1 MKNRI
6 KFLSVAAL
14 LAVLLCMTFSGCN
27 RHPARKEH
35 VIGSGQKTVL
45 FLGDS
50 IAEAMAGPSPLTE
63 RERYGY
69 YGILGNINDYK
80 FYNRAISGDQTS
92 DLYDFIQR
100 EDDGINMVKSLI
112 TDSDIIHVSI
122 GGNDLLGHS
131 VDDMIINAGQGDY
144 SDVDRYLE
152 NAYNNLDKIITKLR
166 EMNPDAIIIL
176 QTQYNPVGKDSPLIG
191 NRARTRL
198 NAMAYTPND
207 YHRLVGGALN
217 RLNDMLR
224 KYLTDNEN
232 KFEYEPYYLV
242 DVASAFEE
250 IYNASSTRERWS
262 RLFCPDGIHPANE
275 GHALIAEANQK
286 LLTELGL
293 ASSDALEKYKT
304 LRKEQ
309 LDYLYSMSV
318 STSSVKKKIDESDT
332 FGDVTLSY
340 FNEVDGKDISY
351 RVPKNV
357 KPVGNHFDEDK
368 IFNIT
373 TFSVSGLDL
382 TKASVSSLPNPISI
396 MSKQNSYIAFYAD
409 GTFEMKYAVV
419 DGIKEVLSLLVN
431 WGLFALPIDVN
442 ELIDLDIDYLQ
453 ERFLEHMF
461 PGFDY
466 TNLIESLD
474 LISDTIGFSITGVDL
489 DSQAVREMAK
499 ELSKSGHL
507 VLESLDIINRDLGVT
522 WKGTYRTVE
531 QKSKLTGETYTAIY
545 IGEEFYKGESYL
557 RFTYKESPSGWDT
570 VRMTV
575 DVVDLVCEGRSK

>member
-1 MKNRI
+1 MKNKI
-6 KFLSVAAL
+6 GFFSAAAL
-14 LAVLLCMTFSGCN
+14 LIVLLCMVFTGCN
-27 RHPARKEH
+27 KQPVRKEH

-69 YGILGNINDYK
+69 YGILGNINGYK
-80 FYNRAISGDQTS
+80 FYNRAISGDKTS
-92 DLYDFIQR
+92 DLYNFIQR

-131 VDDMIINAGQGDY
+131 VDDMIINAAQGDY
-144 SDVDRYLE
+144 SDVDRYME

-166 EMNPDAIIIL
+166 DMNPDAIIIL

-217 RLNDMLR
+217 RLNETLR
-224 KYLTDNEN
+224 RYLKENEN
-232 KFEYEPYYLV
+232 KFEYEPFYLV
-242 DVASAFEE
+242 DVAAAFEE

-293 ASSDALEKYKT
+293 AAPDALNRYKA

-309 LDYLYSMSV
+309 LDYLYSKSV
-318 STSSVKKKIDESDT
+318 ATSSVKKKIDESES

-340 FNEVDGKDISY
+340 FNEVVGKDISY
-351 RVPKNV
+351 RVPENV
-357 KPVGNHFDEDK
+357 TPVGNHFDEDK
-368 IFNIT
+368 IFDIT
-373 TFSVSGLDL
+373 ALSVSGLDL
-382 TKASVSSLPNPISI
+382 TKASISGIPKPIPI
-396 MSKQNSYIAFYAD
+396 MSEQKSYIAFYAD
-409 GTFEMKYAVV
+409 GTFEMKYVVV
-419 DGIKEVLSLLVN
+419 DGIKDALSMLVN
-431 WGLFALPIDVN
+431 WGLFDLPLDVN
-442 ELIDLDIDYLQ
+442 ELIDLDINYLQ
-453 ERFLEHMF
+453 GRFLKHMF

-474 LISDTIGFSITGVDL
+474 LISDTVGFSVTGIDV
-489 DSQAVREMAK
+489 DSQLVRETAK
-499 ELSKSGHL
+499 ELSDTGRL
-507 VLESLDIINRDLGVT
+507 MIRSLDLINDGLGVT
-522 WKGTYRTVE
+522 WRGTYRTVE
-531 QKSKLTGETYTAIY
+531 QKSELTGETYTAIY
-545 IGEEFYKGESYL
+545 IGDEFFKGESYL
-557 RFTYKESPSGWDT
+557 RFTHTHSSSGLDK

-575 DVVDLVCEGRSK
+575 DVVNLVCEGELR